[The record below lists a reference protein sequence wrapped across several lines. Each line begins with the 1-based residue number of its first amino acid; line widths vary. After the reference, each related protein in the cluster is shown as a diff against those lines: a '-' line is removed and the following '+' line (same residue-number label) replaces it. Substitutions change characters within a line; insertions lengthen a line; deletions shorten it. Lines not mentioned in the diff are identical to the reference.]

1 MTKRRKGL
9 NSARGF
15 GNQEILPDEELLVL
29 NLITK
34 LALNL
39 ASERLSEFDPTKAKA
54 EWHDWLMEE
63 ASQRLSEVES
73 EEELEAI
80 FLDEFE

>member
-1 MTKRRKGL
+1 MAKGKKSL
-9 NSARGF
+9 GSARGF
-15 GNQEILPDEELLVL
+15 ENQGILPDEELLVL

-34 LALNL
+34 LALNI
-39 ASERLSEFDPTKAKA
+39 ASERLSEFDPTKATE

-73 EEELEAI
+73 EDELEAI